1 MLTREKKGETMATFY
16 IPDSTGWAEDHNGG
30 TKLRFAISTEYD
42 RENNRSTVTLMPQVM
57 IASSGYR
64 LVYNMRDN
72 SSLTANGNTLI
83 AATGSGSG
91 TNGLSFDLTSTGW
104 KNIRGVNGY
113 AFTVDHNAQGLAT
126 VTVNQAIRLLSV
138 AYQGNQYSMSW
149 AGKAGSYSWSET
161 PYITYT
167 LILSAGTGSTVTVT
181 KGGVTLQNGAS
192 VQEGDVLTVNFGAA
206 AGYVL
211 ETHTVNG
218 ETVESGSTVTVGGN
232 VTVAATAS
240 AISYTLSI
248 SAGTGTE
255 VTVQRISSPKQ
266 GAALG
271 ALTDGAALYD
281 GDVLRA
287 SAEAAT
293 GYALTS
299 ATLNGKPIPENHTVS
314 GDVSVT
320 ATAQEYVDP
329 TTRFV
334 LTISTGTG
342 AGATVIRQNE
352 KLISGAIIAA
362 GDVLSVYFSADAGYV
377 LDSQTVNG
385 SPFISG
391 GTVTVSG
398 DVAVAVTAAE
408 DTKIPVTIGDLWHDK
423 PTFFQWES
431 DRVLV
436 VSGTDKTP
444 YLRFANCALSR
455 ALVVKA
461 EYAAGEWRCSV
472 PNILLQYAGDM
483 VVSVVTEEETGETR
497 ELASAVYRVKPR
509 VKPQDYEY
517 TENIG
522 YINWVAK
529 SEEAEKLLQQMRID
543 VEANSQAE
551 AWAVGTRNGVPVG
564 ADDETF
570 QNNAQFYADVS
581 RQQALTGGFIF
592 FRIDEN
598 GNLIFIRTTD
608 VPYRFRLENGDLIV
622 EVVNNE

>member
-1 MLTREKKGETMATFY
+1 MATFY

-72 SSLTANGNTLI
+72 SSLTVNGNTLI

-113 AFTVDHNAQGLAT
+113 SISVDHNAQGLAT
-126 VTVNQAIRLLSV
+126 VTINQAIRLLSV
-138 AYQGNQYSMSW
+138 AYQGQQYSMSW
-149 AGKAGSYSWSET
+149 ANKAGSYSWSET

-167 LILSAGTGSTVTVT
+167 LILSAGTGSTITVT
-181 KGGVTLQNGAS
+181 KSGVPLQNGAS
-192 VQEGDVLTVNFGAA
+192 IQEGDVLTVNFGAA
-206 AGYVL
+206 AGYEL
-211 ETHTVNG
+211 ATHTVNG
-218 ETVESGSTVTVGGN
+218 ETAASGSTVTVAGN
-232 VTVAATAS
+232 VTVAATAN

-287 SAEAAT
+287 SAEAAP

-314 GDVSVT
+314 GDVSVA

-377 LDSQTVNG
+377 LDSHTVNG

-398 DVAVAVTAAE
+398 DVAVSVTAVEEAKVAVTVA
-408 DTKIPVTIGDLWHDK
+408 DLWHDK

-431 DRVLV
+431 DRILV
-436 VSGTDKTP
+436 ISGTDKTP
-444 YLRFANCALSR
+444 FLRFANCALSR

-461 EYAAGEWRCSV
+461 EYAAGEWRCAV
-472 PNILLQYAGDM
+472 PNIMLQYAGDM
-483 VVSVVTEEETGETR
+483 AVSVVTEEETGETR
-497 ELASAVYRVKPR
+497 ELTSAVYRVKAR
-509 VKPQDYEY
+509 MKPQDYEY

-551 AWAVGTRNGVPVG
+551 AWAVGTRNGVPVEE
-564 ADDETF
+564 DDETF
-570 QNNAQFYADVS
+570 QNNAQFYADVAK
-581 RQQALTGGFIF
+581 QQALTGGFIF

-598 GNLIFIRTTD
+598 GNLIFIRTND